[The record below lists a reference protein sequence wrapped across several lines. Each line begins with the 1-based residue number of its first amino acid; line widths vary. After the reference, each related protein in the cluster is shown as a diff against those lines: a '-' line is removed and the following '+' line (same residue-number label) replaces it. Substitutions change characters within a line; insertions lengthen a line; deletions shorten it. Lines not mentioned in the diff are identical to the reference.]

1 MKRLEIREVQWFR
14 GEYREKRYGG
24 ARRGKGKNRY
34 VIWLLF
40 LLTFTLVLPSV
51 FVRAE
56 TGQITEKTNTNLQPD
71 TVKTDLQSDTIDTTR
86 TDTMQ
91 NLLDDLELTQVQQM
105 LDEMLGE
112 NSFSL
117 TDTLV
122 SLTRGEKIFSE
133 KELQGICYRIFFGQ
147 IEKQKGLY
155 IRILL
160 LILLAAV
167 FSNFAA
173 VFDNGQ
179 IGDTCFYVVYLL
191 LFMVCMDSFSGMSR
205 ALQNVLS
212 WMAEFMR
219 GLAPAY
225 FLTVS
230 VSAGTTSAAVFY
242 EGVLLLVWLVQ
253 SLLLGMLL
261 PGVGIYV
268 LLSLINHLSK
278 EEMLDRMAE
287 LLKTVVNWGLKTML
301 GAVVGLQVVRNL
313 VAPVLDTLKRSMVG
327 RAAGALPGIGNAV
340 NMVTEL
346 VLTSAVLVRNCLGV
360 VILLAFVAVG
370 VGPVIHYGLQ
380 SLVYRFLAAVAQ
392 PVSDKRIV
400 ESLATMGEGC
410 AMLLKVLFTA
420 EVLCMLDFVI
430 LMTSVGGGA

>member
-1 MKRLEIREVQWFR
+1 
-14 GEYREKRYGG
+14 
-24 ARRGKGKNRY
+24 
-34 VIWLLF
+34 
-40 LLTFTLVLPSV
+40 
-51 FVRAE
+51 
-56 TGQITEKTNTNLQPD
+56 
-71 TVKTDLQSDTIDTTR
+71 
-86 TDTMQ
+86 MQ

-117 TDTLV
+117 MDTLV

-230 VSAGTTSAAVFY
+230 VSAGTSSAAVFY

-261 PGVGIYV
+261 PGVGMYV

-278 EEMLDRMAE
+278 EEI
-287 LLKTVVNWGLKTML
+287 LKTVVNWGLKTML

>member
-1 MKRLEIREVQWFR
+1 MK
-14 GEYREKRYGG
+14 
-24 ARRGKGKNRY
+24 
-34 VIWLLF
+34 VIWLLL
-40 LLTFTLVLPSV
+40 LLTFTWILPSAC
-51 FVRAE
+51 VRAE
-56 TGQITEKTNTNLQPD
+56 TGQIIAKTETNPQSDNME
-71 TVKTDLQSDTIDTTR
+71 TDLQSEITQ
-86 TDTMQ
+86 TDTVQ
-91 NLLDDLELTQVQQM
+91 NLLDDLELTQMQKM
-105 LDEMLGE
+105 LDDMLGE

-133 KELQGICYRIFFGQ
+133 KDLQGIFYRLFFGQ

-261 PGVGIYV
+261 PGVGMYV

-278 EEMLDRMAE
+278 EEMLDRMAR
-287 LLKTVVNWGLKTML
+287 GSC
-301 GAVVGLQVVRNL
+301 R
-313 VAPVLDTLKRSMVG
+313 
-327 RAAGALPGIGNAV
+327 
-340 NMVTEL
+340 
-346 VLTSAVLVRNCLGV
+346 TSGSA
-360 VILLAFVAVG
+360 
-370 VGPVIHYGLQ
+370 
-380 SLVYRFLAAVAQ
+380 
-392 PVSDKRIV
+392 
-400 ESLATMGEGC
+400 
-410 AMLLKVLFTA
+410 
-420 EVLCMLDFVI
+420 
-430 LMTSVGGGA
+430 

>member
-1 MKRLEIREVQWFR
+1 MKRLAK
-14 GEYREKRYGG
+14 GTGG
-24 ARRGKGKNRY
+24 AWRDKWKSRY
-34 VIWLLF
+34 VIWLLL
-40 LLTFTLVLPSV
+40 LLTFTWILPSAC
-51 FVRAE
+51 VRAE
-56 TGQITEKTNTNLQPD
+56 TGQIIAKTETNPQSD
-71 TVKTDLQSDTIDTTR
+71 TMETDLQSEITQ
-86 TDTMQ
+86 TDTVQ
-91 NLLDDLELTQVQQM
+91 NLLDDLELTQVQKM
-105 LDEMLGE
+105 LDDMLGE

-133 KELQGICYRIFFGQ
+133 KDLQGIFYRLFFGQ

-155 IRILL
+155 IRIL
-160 LILLAAV
+160 LLAAV

-219 GLAPAY
+219 VLAPAY

-253 SLLLGMLL
+253 SLLLGILL
-261 PGVGIYV
+261 PGVGMYV

-313 VAPVLDTLKRSMVG
+313 VAPVIDTLKRSMVG

>member
-1 MKRLEIREVQWFR
+1 MKRLAK
-14 GEYREKRYGG
+14 GTGG
-24 ARRGKGKNRY
+24 AWRDKWKSRY
-34 VIWLLF
+34 VIWLLL
-40 LLTFTLVLPSV
+40 LLTFTWILPSAC
-51 FVRAE
+51 VRAE
-56 TGQITEKTNTNLQPD
+56 TGQIIAKTETNPQSD
-71 TVKTDLQSDTIDTTR
+71 TMETDLQSEITQ
-86 TDTMQ
+86 TDTVQ
-91 NLLDDLELTQVQQM
+91 NLLDDLELMQVQKM
-105 LDEMLGE
+105 LDDMLGE

-117 TDTLV
+117 TDILV

-133 KELQGICYRIFFGQ
+133 KDLQGIFYRLFFGQ

-219 GLAPAY
+219 VLAPAY

-253 SLLLGMLL
+253 SLLLGILL
-261 PGVGIYV
+261 PGVGMYV

-313 VAPVLDTLKRSMVG
+313 VAPVIDTLKRSMVG

-392 PVSDKRIV
+392 PSRIK
-400 ESLATMGEGC
+400 ESSSRWQLWGRAVRC
-410 AMLLKVLFTA
+410 F
-420 EVLCMLDFVI
+420 
-430 LMTSVGGGA
+430 